1 MCDHPGSPWL
11 VQPLKAPAGAGKTN
25 WLRALAS
32 CGPVRSHRRNQ
43 HDTARMAQYS
53 QVIFRICRK
62 DPTLRVSGCL
72 WGVSAIMIASSL
84 PILPVSPLTGMRT
97 IAVQLVD
104 VTTAD
109 SPLGDGTALLMGG
122 TSIPQP
128 SQLYLDAADALYLQ
142 PRGFTGTLQSLF
154 TPEDTSPTSE
164 TRGEQILDSTILQK
178 FDNGD
183 VSAQNPLVVFGYSQS
198 ASISSEVMR
207 ELAGQG
213 VPSHDVHFVL
223 IGDPDNPAGGSEVA
237 KSDLSP
243 QYLAANVATPND
255 LYPTDVYTH
264 EYDGV
269 ADSPKYPIDLLSDLN
284 AALGFIYEHGTY
296 LSLTPEQI
304 ADAIQLPTT
313 AADTMVNYYIIPAE
327 SLPLLDPLRLIPII
341 GQPLY
346 DLLEPDTQILVNL
359 GYGSIDQGW
368 ASGDADLVSASGL
381 FPTDLNL
388 DDVLTALG
396 NGLQTGVSDF
406 IADLGNPDTYQITPL
421 VQNPSLSEVGEAG
434 YLYGFLD
441 TPTPTLS
448 EALQGITELIQ
459 AFTAMT

>member
-1 MCDHPGSPWL
+1 MRVCGYLRGLAVIAVASLIAGSP
-11 VQPLKAPAGAGKTN
+11 
-25 WLRALAS
+25 
-32 CGPVRSHRRNQ
+32 PVS
-43 HDTARMAQYS
+43 
-53 QVIFRICRK
+53 
-62 DPTLRVSGCL
+62 
-72 WGVSAIMIASSL
+72 
-84 PILPVSPLTGMRT
+84 PVSPLPGMRT
-97 IAVQLVD
+97 SAVRLING
-104 VTTAD
+104 TSAD
-109 SPLGDGTALLMGG
+109 LPLGDGTALLMGG

-142 PRGFTGTLQSLF
+142 PRGFDGTLQSLF
-154 TPEDTSPTSE
+154 TPEDVSPTSQ

-178 FDNGD
+178 FDSGD
-183 VSAQNPLVVFGYSQS
+183 VSPQNPIVVFGYSQS

-213 VPSHDVHFVL
+213 VPSDDVRFVL
-223 IGDPDNPAGGSEVA
+223 IGDPDNPDGGMEIVTSN
-237 KSDLSP
+237 LSP
-243 QYLAANVATPND
+243 EYLAANVATPND
-255 LYPTDVYTH
+255 LFPTDVYTH

-269 ADSPKYPIDLLSDLN
+269 ADSPKYPVDLLSDLN

-304 ADAIQLPTT
+304 SDAIQLPTT

-327 SLPLLDPLRLIPII
+327 SLPLLDPLRLLPII

-368 ASGDADLVSASGL
+368 ASGDADLVSTSGL

-388 DDVLTALG
+388 GDVLSALDS
-396 NGLQTGVSDF
+396 GLQKGVSDF
-406 IADLGNPDTYQITPL
+406 IADLGKPDTYQIIPL
-421 VQNPSLSEVGEAG
+421 VQNPSLSEVAEAG

-448 EALQGITELIQ
+448 EAVQAITELIQ
-459 AFTAMT
+459 AFTATT

>member
-1 MCDHPGSPWL
+1 MRVLGCLRVVAAIVVAGLIADSPPL
-11 VQPLKAPAGAGKTN
+11 LPIAPLPRVQSTAV
-25 WLRALAS
+25 RLAS
-32 CGPVRSHRRNQ
+32 T
-43 HDTARMAQYS
+43 DA
-53 QVIFRICRK
+53 
-62 DPTLRVSGCL
+62 
-72 WGVSAIMIASSL
+72 
-84 PILPVSPLTGMRT
+84 
-97 IAVQLVD
+97 
-104 VTTAD
+104 AD

-128 SQLYLDAADALYLQ
+128 SQLYLDAADALYLE
-142 PRGFTGTLQSLF
+142 PRGFGGTLQSLF
-154 TPEDTSPTSE
+154 TPEDASPTSE

-178 FDNGD
+178 FDDGA

-198 ASISSEVMR
+198 ASISSAVMR

-213 VPSHDVHFVL
+213 VPSNDVHFVL
-223 IGDPDNPAGGSEVA
+223 IGDPDNPAGGSELA
-237 KSDLSP
+237 TSDLSP
-243 QYLAANVATPND
+243 QYLMANVATPND

-269 ADSPKYPIDLLSDLN
+269 ADFPKYPINLLSDLN

-304 ADAIQLPTT
+304 SDAIQLPTT

-346 DLLEPDTQILVNL
+346 DLLEPDTKILVDL

-388 DDVLTALG
+388 GDLSTALG
-396 NGLQTGVSDF
+396 NGLQQGVSDF

-421 VQNPSLSEVGEAG
+421 VDNPSLSEVAEAG

-441 TPTPTLS
+441 TPHPTLS
-448 EALQGITELIQ
+448 EAVQGITELLQ
-459 AFTAMT
+459 AFTAMS

>member
-1 MCDHPGSPWL
+1 VIAGLSP
-11 VQPLKAPAGAGKTN
+11 VAPA
-25 WLRALAS
+25 
-32 CGPVRSHRRNQ
+32 
-43 HDTARMAQYS
+43 
-53 QVIFRICRK
+53 
-62 DPTLRVSGCL
+62 
-72 WGVSAIMIASSL
+72 
-84 PILPVSPLTGMRT
+84 SPFTDART
-97 IAVQLVD
+97 IAVQLVNG
-104 VTTAD
+104 TSAD

-128 SQLYLDAADALYLQ
+128 SQLYLDAADTLYLQ
-142 PRGFTGTLQSLF
+142 PRGFSGTLQSLF
-154 TPEDTSPTSE
+154 TPEDASPTSE

-178 FDNGD
+178 FDSGD

-198 ASISSEVMR
+198 ASISSDVMR

-213 VPSHDVHFVL
+213 APSDDVHFVL
-223 IGDPDNPAGGSEVA
+223 IGDPDNPAGGAEIVNSN
-237 KSDLSP
+237 LSP
-243 QYLAANVATPND
+243 EYLAANVATPND

-269 ADSPKYPIDLLSDLN
+269 ADFPKYPINLLSDLN

-327 SLPLLDPLRLIPII
+327 SLPVLDPLRLIPII

-346 DLLEPDTQILVNL
+346 DLLEPDAKILVDL

-381 FPTDLNL
+381 FPTDLNF

-396 NGLQTGVSDF
+396 NGLQQGASDF

-421 VQNPSLSEVGEAG
+421 VQNLPLSEVADAG

-441 TPTPTLS
+441 TPHPTLS
-448 EALQGITELIQ
+448 EAIQGITELLQ
-459 AFTAMT
+459 AFTAMS

>member
-1 MCDHPGSPWL
+1 MVAGLIADSPPL
-11 VQPLKAPAGAGKTN
+11 LPMAPLPRVQSTAV
-25 WLRALAS
+25 RLAS
-32 CGPVRSHRRNQ
+32 S
-43 HDTARMAQYS
+43 DA
-53 QVIFRICRK
+53 
-62 DPTLRVSGCL
+62 
-72 WGVSAIMIASSL
+72 
-84 PILPVSPLTGMRT
+84 
-97 IAVQLVD
+97 
-104 VTTAD
+104 AD

-142 PRGFTGTLQSLF
+142 PRGFGGTLQSLF
-154 TPEDTSPTSE
+154 TPENASPTSE
-164 TRGEQILDSTILQK
+164 ARGEQILDSTILQK

-198 ASISSEVMR
+198 ASISTDVMR

-213 VPSHDVHFVL
+213 VPSNDVHFVL
-223 IGDPDNPAGGSEVA
+223 IGDPDNPAGGSEVVT
-237 KSDLSP
+237 SNLYQ
-243 QYLAANVATPND
+243 QYLQDNVATPND

-269 ADSPKYPIDLLSDLN
+269 ADFPKYPINLLSDLN

-304 ADAIQLPTT
+304 SDAIQLPTST
-313 AADTMVNYYIIPAE
+313 ADTMVNYYIIPAE

-368 ASGDADLVSASGL
+368 TSGNADVVSTAGL
-381 FPTDLNL
+381 FPTDINL
-388 DDVLTALG
+388 GDLSTALG
-396 NGLQTGVSDF
+396 NGLQQGVSDF
-406 IADLGNPDTYQITPL
+406 LSDLGNPDTYKITPL
-421 VQNPSLSEVGEAG
+421 LENPSLTEVAEAG
-434 YLYGFLD
+434 YLFGFLD
-441 TPTPTLS
+441 SPQPTLS
-448 EALQGITELIQ
+448 DALQGITELLQ

>member
-1 MCDHPGSPWL
+1 VGVLGCLRVVAAIVVAGLIADSPPL
-11 VQPLKAPAGAGKTN
+11 LPIAPLPRVQSTAV
-25 WLRALAS
+25 RLAS
-32 CGPVRSHRRNQ
+32 T
-43 HDTARMAQYS
+43 DA
-53 QVIFRICRK
+53 
-62 DPTLRVSGCL
+62 
-72 WGVSAIMIASSL
+72 
-84 PILPVSPLTGMRT
+84 
-97 IAVQLVD
+97 
-104 VTTAD
+104 AD

-128 SQLYLDAADALYLQ
+128 SQLYLDAADALYLE
-142 PRGFTGTLQSLF
+142 PRGFGGTLQSLF
-154 TPEDTSPTSE
+154 TPEDASPTSE

-178 FDNGD
+178 FDDGA

-198 ASISSEVMR
+198 ASISSAVMR

-213 VPSHDVHFVL
+213 VPSNDVHFVL
-223 IGDPDNPAGGSEVA
+223 IGDPDNPAGGSELA
-237 KSDLSP
+237 TSDLSP
-243 QYLAANVATPND
+243 QYLMANVATPND

-269 ADSPKYPIDLLSDLN
+269 ADFPKYPINLLSDLN

-304 ADAIQLPTT
+304 SDAIQLPTT
-313 AADTMVNYYIIPAE
+313 AADTMANYYIIPAE

-346 DLLEPDTQILVNL
+346 DLLEPDTKILVDL

-388 DDVLTALG
+388 GDLSTALG
-396 NGLQTGVSDF
+396 NGLQQGVSDF

-421 VQNPSLSEVGEAG
+421 VDNPSLSEVAEAG

-441 TPTPTLS
+441 TPHPTLS
-448 EALQGITELIQ
+448 EAVQGITELLQ
-459 AFTAMT
+459 AFTAMS

>member
-1 MCDHPGSPWL
+1 M
-11 VQPLKAPAGAGKTN
+11 
-25 WLRALAS
+25 
-32 CGPVRSHRRNQ
+32 
-43 HDTARMAQYS
+43 
-53 QVIFRICRK
+53 
-62 DPTLRVSGCL
+62 RVSGFL
-72 WGVSAIMIASSL
+72 WGVSALMIASSS
-84 PILPVSPLTGMRT
+84 PILLVSPLTGIRT
-97 IAVQLVD
+97 SAVQLVD
-104 VTTAD
+104 VTSAD

-154 TPEDTSPTSE
+154 TPEDVSPTSE

-178 FDNGD
+178 FDDGD
-183 VSAQNPLVVFGYSQS
+183 VTAQNPLVVFGYSQS
-198 ASISSEVMR
+198 ASISSAVMR

-213 VPSHDVHFVL
+213 VPSNDVHFVL

-237 KSDLSP
+237 NSDLSP
-243 QYLAANVATPND
+243 QYLMANVATPND

-269 ADSPKYPIDLLSDLN
+269 ADFPKYPINLLSDLN

-304 ADAIQLPTT
+304 SDAIQLPTT
-313 AADTMVNYYIIPAE
+313 AADTMVNYYIIPSE

-381 FPTDLNL
+381 LPTDLNL

-421 VQNPSLSEVGEAG
+421 VQNPSLLEVGEAG